1 MRQFL
6 NVAAFFAVAAVLGR
20 AVQAQSFN
28 LDQTNLNFSANAG
41 TSPDPQQVT
50 LFNLT
55 ANPLGIGL
63 SVSGGFLSA
72 SISPDPVPGNG
83 QATITVTVNSS
94 TLPPNNNGYNGTVT
108 VTDGNGTTIG
118 ISVSLS
124 VSGVSISAP
133 SSVSANV
140 LIGQQTQIS
149 VHVSGGPAT
158 VLINSSVSFLSPDSQ
173 VDAPGNFSVTV

>member
-6 NVAAFFAVAAVLGR
+6 NVAVLLAMVAVLGR

-41 TSPDPQQVT
+41 TSPDPQQVN

-83 QATITVTVNSS
+83 QATITVSVNSS
-94 TLPPNNNGYNGTVT
+94 TLPPNKYNGTVT